1 MHLHSSYTNQI
12 PHYEGRK
19 SQLCP
24 SLVGPAGILLTLP
37 DWYWPDPGRIESS
50 IPWFVPTRRMG
61 TVQMYDLHHPDGQ
74 VIRNALT
81 YVLYPSLLAIVDAA
95 VYPSD
100 RAMESG

>member
-1 MHLHSSYTNQI
+1 
-12 PHYEGRK
+12 
-19 SQLCP
+19 
-24 SLVGPAGILLTLP
+24 
-37 DWYWPDPGRIESS
+37 
-50 IPWFVPTRRMG
+50 MG

-81 YVLYPSLLAIVDAA
+81 YVLYPSLLAIVDAD